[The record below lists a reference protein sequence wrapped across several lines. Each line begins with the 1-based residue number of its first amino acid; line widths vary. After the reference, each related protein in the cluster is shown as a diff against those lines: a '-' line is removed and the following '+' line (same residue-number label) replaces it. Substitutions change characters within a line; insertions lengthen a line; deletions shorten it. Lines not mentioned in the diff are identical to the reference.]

1 MEFIKTDINEAV
13 IKLFRFSFSVDNRT
27 LSWLKREAEEE
38 KKGLFDAYAIKD
50 QSEYLSACYLWPL
63 DMKLRNSIIK
73 MSGIGALGSNAINR
87 GKGAVKKLLH
97 ESLKLMREQDVTV
110 SVLYPFSQSFY
121 RKYGWEKFDDM
132 YTCHFSPSIIN
143 KTNTLKDYEIHHY
156 YEPNEAVT
164 AFYNQYAASHYNYIQ
179 KQTKHWNVELE
190 QKIPSDIDR
199 RMVTFSQDGRIKSMI
214 LMLTSNQEN
223 ETILVVRDM
232 AYVEQK
238 DIMPIFDFLATLSL
252 QLKKITL
259 NLPVDFVYWPFFNDR
274 PEKTLLRER
283 SMIRIVDMMNI
294 NGLKINSPDFD
305 IHLKVNDDFAQWNDG
320 RYLLS
325 VKENTLTVEKSE
337 KADFECDIATLSSI
351 ISGYTDFQTMLLMG
365 KVKATGQ
372 GQLTGDLPKETTFL
386 PFAF

>member
-13 IKLFRFSFSVDNRT
+13 IKLLRFSFSVDNQT
-27 LSWLKREAEEE
+27 LSWLLREAEEE
-38 KKGLFDAYAIKD
+38 KNGLFDGYAIKD

-63 DMKLRNSIIK
+63 NMRLRDSIVK

-97 ESLKLMREQDVTV
+97 ESLKLMREQNVIV

-143 KTNTLKDYEIHHY
+143 QSNTLKEYEIHHY
-156 YEPNEAVT
+156 YEPNDAVM
-164 AFYNQYAASHYNYIQ
+164 AFYNKYAASHYNYVQ
-179 KQTKHWNVELE
+179 KETKHWNVDLE

-199 RMVTFSQDGRIKSMI
+199 RIVTFSLDGRIKSMI
-214 LMLTSNQEN
+214 LMLTSNPEN
-223 ETILVVRDM
+223 ETVLVIRDM

-252 QLKKITL
+252 QIKRITL
-259 NLPVDFVYWPFFNDR
+259 NLPADFIYWPFFNDR

-283 SMIRIVDMMNI
+283 SMIRIVDMMHL
-294 NGLKINSPDFD
+294 NGLKINAPDFD
-305 IHLKVNDDFAQWNDG
+305 IRLKVNDDFAQWNNG
-320 RYLLS
+320 RYQLS
-325 VKENTLTVEKSE
+325 IKDNTITVEKIE
-337 KADFECDIATLSSI
+337 KADFECNIATLSSI
-351 ISGYTDFQTMLLMG
+351 ISGYTDFQTMLLMDRI
-365 KVKATGQ
+365 KPLDQTL
-372 GQLTGDLPKETTFL
+372 LTGDLPKETTFL